1 MANADRQR
9 DRQTYADSLYA
20 CYWLII
26 MRALLEL
33 FEVISTITF
42 VSGCLL
48 NLLLLYLI
56 RRFST
61 KDLGTYKYLLGSFV
75 VYDTYL
81 VVVHHIINPKVI
93 PSRTGFAIVADREFG
108 ILAMLCF
115 YSSCYAAPFILLNI
129 HLLYRYW
136 TIQAPHKIRL
146 FSTPKFIVLLKDE
159 ERLSIRPFL
168 FLIVADSVEI
178 VTVCVATT
186 LATLTYRQIR
196 KAENISE
203 SIRTFHFRILIAAS
217 AQVTIKETEQYQFLA
232 STPVLFV
239 YTPYFFNVTL
249 PIFRVY
255 SPAFSA
261 LSMVLLSCFP
271 CIDAVVIIVLM
282 KPYRDGLLKMIGLA
296 KRRELTRRLRSRGNL
311 TLTANSLHPGVFPS
325 ELSRHLGQW
334 GSHWKKLFVF
344 FMKTT
349 RDGAQTSLFVAL
361 SKTLKGVSGHYFSDC
376 ARAVE
381 NPAALDDLACKQ
393 LYDYSMK
400 VVGLDTSFY
409 HHMRLLL
416 EILEITSTFTFVTG
430 LLLSILLLYLIRR
443 FSTKDLGTYKYLL
456 EAFTVY
462 DTYIVIVHHITNPTY
477 QKVIP
482 SHTGFGII
490 SDREY
495 GFLVPLLCFQSS
507 CYAVPF
513 ALLNIHLLY
522 RYWTIND
529 PHKIGLFSEPK
540 FIALLVSTA
549 IFLQTTWFASCYY
562 LGMPEDMDD
571 VRRYQSYFRQ
581 EYGKDINEGPL
592 LLNYWRNDQLCI
604 RPLLF
609 LIVADTVEIVTV
621 CIAATI
627 AALTYRHIRKSM
639 HISETVRSFH
649 LRILLAASAQVQFIS
664 ARLFILHTLS
674 PHSNGTITPVLFV
687 YTPYFFNVTLP
698 LFHIYS
704 PTFSAL
710 SMVLVSCFPCI
721 DAVVIIVLM
730 KPYRNGLLRILGVR
744 KQQANVVVVTSM
756 ATFVA
761 GLTLNVLLLYLIHK
775 HSTKELGTY
784 KYLLEIFAVYD
795 IFLVL
800 MHFVTN
806 PKVIPSR
813 TGFSVVSDRDFGWQ
827 EVLCFGS
834 SCYTRTSPV
843 FLQTEAAPICPNTP
857 IDGEATTRVYVV
869 SLILPGGQY
878 VVLDNNMQ
886 AFITC
891 NVLRFIVPV

>member
-1 MANADRQR
+1 
-9 DRQTYADSLYA
+9 
-20 CYWLII
+20 

-108 ILAMLCF
+108 I
-115 YSSCYAAPFILLNI
+115 
-129 HLLYRYW
+129 
-136 TIQAPHKIRL
+136 
-146 FSTPKFIVLLKDE
+146 LKDE

-400 VVGLDTSFY
+400 VVGL
-409 HHMRLLL
+409 
-416 EILEITSTFTFVTG
+416 E
-430 LLLSILLLYLIRR
+430 
-443 FSTKDLGTYKYLL
+443 
-456 EAFTVY
+456 
-462 DTYIVIVHHITNPTY
+462 
-477 QKVIP
+477 
-482 SHTGFGII
+482 
-490 SDREY
+490 
-495 GFLVPLLCFQSS
+495 
-507 CYAVPF
+507 
-513 ALLNIHLLY
+513 
-522 RYWTIND
+522 
-529 PHKIGLFSEPK
+529 
-540 FIALLVSTA
+540 
-549 IFLQTTWFASCYY
+549 
-562 LGMPEDMDD
+562 
-571 VRRYQSYFRQ
+571 
-581 EYGKDINEGPL
+581 
-592 LLNYWRNDQLCI
+592 
-604 RPLLF
+604 
-609 LIVADTVEIVTV
+609 
-621 CIAATI
+621 
-627 AALTYRHIRKSM
+627 
-639 HISETVRSFH
+639 
-649 LRILLAASAQVQFIS
+649 
-664 ARLFILHTLS
+664 
-674 PHSNGTITPVLFV
+674 
-687 YTPYFFNVTLP
+687 
-698 LFHIYS
+698 
-704 PTFSAL
+704 
-710 SMVLVSCFPCI
+710 
-721 DAVVIIVLM
+721 
-730 KPYRNGLLRILGVR
+730 
-744 KQQANVVVVTSM
+744 
-756 ATFVA
+756 
-761 GLTLNVLLLYLIHK
+761 
-775 HSTKELGTY
+775 
-784 KYLLEIFAVYD
+784 
-795 IFLVL
+795 
-800 MHFVTN
+800 
-806 PKVIPSR
+806 
-813 TGFSVVSDRDFGWQ
+813 
-827 EVLCFGS
+827 
-834 SCYTRTSPV
+834 
-843 FLQTEAAPICPNTP
+843 
-857 IDGEATTRVYVV
+857 
-869 SLILPGGQY
+869 
-878 VVLDNNMQ
+878 
-886 AFITC
+886 
-891 NVLRFIVPV
+891 